1 MDKFDLSQKIADFVH
16 EQIEN
21 SDIELYDVVNALA
34 ATLAATAISSAKEGY
49 EKEAILATAILI
61 HRHGTAMIAGEK
73 K

>member
-1 MDKFDLSQKIADFVH
+1 MDKFDLSQKIADFVD

-21 SDIELYDVVNALA
+21 SDIELFDVVSAMAASLAAMALA
-34 ATLAATAISSAKEGY
+34 SAKEGC
-49 EKEAILATAILI
+49 ESDALLVAASLT